1 LEKINGNTYFIPGV
15 TNIGVYSYKN
25 KNCMLID
32 TGINNTKARKVD
44 EELQGASLHAKYIIN
59 THAHSD
65 HGGGNKFFTDTY
77 PGCEVYASEE
87 TALYLKH
94 PDLYSTML
102 YSSPNSIK
110 YLKSMVSPSKVDFT
124 LKEGINK
131 INDEKFEVLSTPGHC
146 PGHIAI
152 ITPDRVCF
160 LGDSI
165 FSSMIL
171 EKYMLPSLLDIES
184 QLSTLE
190 KLSHIDADYFVVA
203 HAQDVYSKEGLLE
216 LIDENKKA
224 IELYEAQIIELL
236 NQPYTKEGIVESII
250 ILNDMETDFK
260 EYHIVYSTISAYL
273 NYLYTRD
280 KIKYSI
286 EDGRLYYFV

>member
-1 LEKINGNTYFIPGV
+1 MEKINGNTYFIPGA

-32 TGINNTKARKVD
+32 TGINNSKARKVD
-44 EELQGASLHAKYIIN
+44 EELQAASLHAKYIIN

-77 PGCEVYASEE
+77 PGCEVYASEG
-87 TALYLKH
+87 TALYFKN
-94 PDLYSTML
+94 PDIYPSML
-102 YSSPNSIK
+102 YSAPSSIK
-110 YLKSMVSPSKVDFT
+110 SLNGTVSPSKVDFT
-124 LKEGINK
+124 LRDGINK
-131 INDEKFEVLSTPGHC
+131 INDEKFEILSTPGHC
-146 PGHIAI
+146 IGHIAI
-152 ITPDRVCF
+152 TTPDRVCF

-171 EKYMLPSLLDIES
+171 EKYKLPNLVDIEA

-203 HAQDVYSKEGLLE
+203 HAQEIYSKEGILE
-216 LIDENKKA
+216 LIDENRKA
-224 IELYEAQIIELL
+224 IELYEAQIMELL

-250 ILNDMETDFK
+250 ILNDMEMDFK
-260 EYHIVYSTISAYL
+260 EYHITCSTISAYL

-286 EDGRLYYFV
+286 EDGKLYYFV